1 MRKAKAVAL
10 RRCGRG
16 VATADAVQAALT
28 SRPQLSDEQRA
39 MVQRLTRDGDGVA
52 VIVGPAGT
60 GKTTAIA
67 AAREAWQAPGVPVQG
82 CATARKAAHHLGRTA
97 GMQATSVAALLL
109 QSRPLEPGT
118 VLVIDEASMLGTRA
132 CAELLERIDAA
143 RGKLVIAGDTSQLA
157 AIEAGGMFGPSPA
170 GSRRSSCMT
179 TAARNRPGSARPSG
193 CCATAQARPHSP
205 STNAI
210 TDSTSTA
217 TPTTCS
223 AAS

>member
-67 AAREAWQAPGVPVQG
+67 AAREAWQATGVPVQG

-97 GMQATSVAALLL
+97 GMEATSVAALLR

-132 CAELLERIDAA
+132 CAELLERVDAVG
-143 RGKLVIAGDTSQLA
+143 GKLVIAGDTSQLA
-157 AIEAGGMFGPSPA
+157 AIEAGGMFGALASRLEAIELHDNRRQEQGWEREAVKLLRDSA
-170 GSRRSSCMT
+170 GE
-179 TAARNRPGSARPSG
+179 AALALYDRHNRVHIGGDAREVLS
-193 CCATAQARPHSP
+193 
-205 STNAI
+205 
-210 TDSTSTA
+210 
-217 TPTTCS
+217 
-223 AAS
+223 